1 MVLYYKLFE
10 SNSDTRNQAGGYPQ
24 KFRAIQIEYSPV
36 FQNMLMHPKTVL
48 EVLEIVKTIQKNSK
62 CQKKSDFLIFEI
74 LLKISFLKHIFISES
89 MLSVIRFAANG
100 FSLKNA
106 AIASDAI
113 FTSQIFKIDPGRA
126 YIQRTQAPTN
136 RICTHKDR

>member
-24 KFRAIQIEYSPV
+24 KFRAVQIEYSPV

-48 EVLEIVKTIQKNSK
+48 EVIEIVKTIQKNAK
-62 CQKKSDFLIFEI
+62 FQKKSDFLIFEI
-74 LLKISFLKHIFISES
+74 WLKISFLKHIFISEFK
-89 MLSVIRFAANG
+89 LSVIRFAAYG

-106 AIASDAI
+106 PIASDAI
-113 FTSQIFKIDPGRA
+113 FIS
-126 YIQRTQAPTN
+126 
-136 RICTHKDR
+136 